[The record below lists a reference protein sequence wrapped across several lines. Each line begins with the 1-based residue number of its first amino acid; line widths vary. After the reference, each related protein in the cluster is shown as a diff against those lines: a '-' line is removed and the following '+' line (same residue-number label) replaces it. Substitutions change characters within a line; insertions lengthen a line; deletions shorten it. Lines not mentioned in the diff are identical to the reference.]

1 MRVPRVAAIGECMI
15 ELSVAS
21 ADLAP
26 GGAATLAYGGDTLN
40 TAVYLA
46 RQGVAADYLTALGD
60 DPYSAAM
67 LAVWRAE
74 GVGTGA
80 VPRRPGRVP
89 GLYMIRTD
97 THGERSFH
105 YWRDRAPA
113 RELFDGPDAD
123 DAAAAMVG
131 VDVVYFSGIT
141 LSLYGPP
148 GRDRFHAALCAAKAG
163 GARIAFD
170 GNFRPRGWPDR
181 EAARSVFAR
190 FLDLVDIALPTF
202 DDEAML
208 WSDASPEVTV
218 ERMRA
223 HGIAEI
229 VVKNGEAGCLVADAA
244 AVVPVPVPRRVAP
257 VDTTA
262 AGDSFNAG
270 YLAGRLAGLDA
281 VAAAGR
287 GHLLAGAVIGHKGA
301 LIPPAAMPPL
311 PALFVAVR

>member
-1 MRVPRVAAIGECMI
+1 MRVPRVAAVGECMI

-26 GGAATLAYGGDTLN
+26 GGGATLAYGGDTLN

-46 RQGVAADYLTALGD
+46 RQGVATDYLTALGD

-67 LAVWRAE
+67 LALWRSE
-74 GVGTGA
+74 GVGTSA
-80 VPRRPGRVP
+80 VPRRAGRVP

-97 THGERSFH
+97 TRGERSFH

-113 RELFDGPDAD
+113 RELFDGPEAD
-123 DAAAAMVG
+123 DAAAALVG
-131 VDVVYFSGIT
+131 VDAVYFSGIT
-141 LSLYGPP
+141 LSLYGTA
-148 GRDRFHAALCAAKAG
+148 GRERFHAALGAAKAG
-163 GARIAFD
+163 GARIVFD

-181 EAARSVFAR
+181 ALARTVFAR

-229 VVKNGEAGCLVADAA
+229 AVKNGEAGCLVADADT
-244 AVVPVPVPRRVAP
+244 AVTVPVPQRRTP
-257 VDTTA
+257 IDTTA

-281 VAAAGR
+281 TTAALR
-287 GHLLAGAVIGHKGA
+287 GHVLAAAVIGHKGA
-301 LIPPAAMPPL
+301 LIPRTAMPGL
-311 PALFVAVR
+311 PRLFEAPE

>member
-1 MRVPRVAAIGECMI
+1 MV

-21 ADLAP
+21 PDLSP
-26 GGAATLAYGGDTLN
+26 GGSATLAYGGDTLN

-67 LAVWRAE
+67 LALWRSE

-97 THGERSFH
+97 ERGERSFH

-113 RELFDGPDAD
+113 RELFDGPEAD
-123 DAAAAMVG
+123 DVAAAMVG
-131 VDVVYFSGIT
+131 VDAVYFSGIT
-141 LSLYGPP
+141 LSLYGRA
-148 GRDRFHAALCAAKAG
+148 GRDRFHAALEAARAG
-163 GARIAFD
+163 GALIAFD

-181 EAARSVFAR
+181 QDARAVFAR

-229 VVKNGEAGCLVADAA
+229 AVKNGEAGCLVADADTQTA
-244 AVVPVPVPRRVAP
+244 VPVPRRVAP

-270 YLAGRLAGLDA
+270 YLSGRLAGLA
-281 VAAAGR
+281 PVASAER
-287 GHLLAGAVIGHKGA
+287 GHLLAAAVIGHKGA
-301 LIPPAAMPPL
+301 LIPRGAMPDL
-311 PALFVAVR
+311 PILFGAAR